1 MTESAPTLQRWRC
14 LYGFFFPLLSVLLPL
29 SLTILPADA
38 APSLDWRRRCA
49 HAYSA
54 TEHAHKK
61 KRNSIAAAAE
71 GHEDAKPFL
80 VLKEGDRRQENDC
93 CGGVGGGGRT
103 ERQRSTFMHMRKGG
117 SGGAEGGGKRGGED
131 AHPAPLLISS
141 LVMQP

>member
-1 MTESAPTLQRWRC
+1 MAFSFLFCLCSFLSHLPSFLPTPLHPSTGADDAHMPTLPQNT
-14 LYGFFFPLLSVLLPL
+14 F
-29 SLTILPADA
+29 T
-38 APSLDWRRRCA
+38 
-49 HAYSA
+49 
-54 TEHAHKK
+54 K

-117 SGGAEGGGKRGGED
+117 GGGAEGGRKRGGED